1 MAFML
6 QPSIV
11 ENVVMIF
18 LYLLDLYTLTDF
30 VLATVVDVSMMYHY
44 LFLCLIVIC
53 DCDCYLFSCVYIQ
66 LYHCI
71 DEL

>member
-11 ENVVMIF
+11 EDVVMIF

-44 LFLCLIVIC
+44 LFLLS
-53 DCDCYLFSCVYIQ
+53 DCYL
-66 LYHCI
+66 
-71 DEL
+71 